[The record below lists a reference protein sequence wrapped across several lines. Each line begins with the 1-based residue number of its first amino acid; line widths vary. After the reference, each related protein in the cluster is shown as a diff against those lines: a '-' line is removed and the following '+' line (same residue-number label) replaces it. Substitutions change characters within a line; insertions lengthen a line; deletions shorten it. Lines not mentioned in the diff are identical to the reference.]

1 MLLFLQLK
9 KNRLKKLL
17 KSIQHSLKKYNMK
30 INMMKTKVM
39 VIMPGNFG
47 DQCNKKL
54 TFGSKKSKVI
64 LHVVVQCFI
73 EEVDLRGF

>member
-1 MLLFLQLK
+1 
-9 KNRLKKLL
+9 
-17 KSIQHSLKKYNMK
+17 MK

-64 LHVVVQCFI
+64 LHVVVQCLT